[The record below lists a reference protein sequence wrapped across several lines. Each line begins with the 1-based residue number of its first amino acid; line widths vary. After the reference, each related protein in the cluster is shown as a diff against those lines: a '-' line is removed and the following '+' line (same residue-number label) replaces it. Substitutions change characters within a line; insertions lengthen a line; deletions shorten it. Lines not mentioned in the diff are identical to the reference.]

1 MFMSA
6 FDEVGNKVLGRSA
19 TEMVRL
25 KDSDYVAYQNVFKD
39 AYFHSYTFKCK
50 AKMESYN
57 VSIPMSNISGKAASL
72 NGQCACFHILGGTE
86 DKVYNH

>member
-6 FDEVGNKVLGRSA
+6 FDEVGNKILGRSA
-19 TEMVRL
+19 TEMVHL
-25 KDSDYVAYQNVFKD
+25 KDADYLAYQNAFKD

-57 VSIPMSNISGKAASL
+57 VSIPLSNISGKETSL
-72 NGQCACFHILGGTE
+72 NGQCACFHI
-86 DKVYNH
+86 